1 MTMQHAQEIWGPSV
15 QKRKRTKQQ
24 TDRWQPFYLI
34 NRHTHTLSN
43 HTFRETKGILK
54 IMTTC
59 HASNLMAPNQKD
71 LTGWLKCE
79 LATSDGQTGWGGQST
94 VGVDGRPAQPR
105 LLPMVLVP
113 DSLPR
118 WLSSTWGTVCID
130 GGARGKEGRNES
142 ETVRLMLSLHKWR
155 SEKKQIVSSSIQ
167 IILSLYLI
175 LHSANT

>member
-1 MTMQHAQEIWGPSV
+1 MIMQHAQEIWGPSV

-34 NRHTHTLSN
+34 NRHTLSQTTHLERQN
-43 HTFRETKGILK
+43 KSYK
-54 IMTTC
+54 IMTIC

-118 WLSSTWGTVCID
+118 WLSSTWGTVCIN
-130 GGARGKEGRNES
+130 GEGRNEG

-155 SEKKQIVSSSIQ
+155 SEKKQIVSSSF
-167 IILSLYLI
+167 
-175 LHSANT
+175 T